1 MLGAHGYAEF
11 PELVIHLLHEGV
23 DSGAYRTKVV
33 FLELLALGRLA
44 AKEGAAA
51 EDEVG
56 ARLDNGG
63 GEGHRVFLDM
73 HGNVDQAV
81 DVFFLGRSRVKC
93 ADPPA
98 ARKQRLG
105 GSPARLSPPKDGGVA
120 AHRADTHSA

>member
-1 MLGAHGYAEF
+1 M
-11 PELVIHLLHEGV
+11 V
-23 DSGAYRTKVV
+23 
-33 FLELLALGRLA
+33 GRDA
-44 AKEGAAA
+44 RR
-51 EDEVG
+51 DDNEVG